1 MVPKTK
7 VKRTVSIKGKLTSAI
22 FISYFTVFQT
32 KVKYSHDFPISP
44 LLYSAAY
51 PTGALGVPCSC
62 PHLHFPKHTFSSLLP
77 GEDFMEIHAPVMEG
91 GGCHWPKESAAAS
104 RFKGLSMI
112 QVGSL
117 SPETVAGPA
126 NGRRKAA
133 LGPFVEL
140 VPLVGFIPGLQP
152 LKIQG
157 LIITRIECPDYILS
171 QIKAWNHRMLG
182 LERTFLSMPHPAVGY
197 TREWFSQVSR

>member
-1 MVPKTK
+1 MIINESFFFFSGIISRRKEFPYRIPLNMVPKTK

-77 GEDFMEIHAPVMEG
+77 GEDFMEIHAPLMEG
-91 GGCHWPKESAAAS
+91 GGCHWPKDFSNM
-104 RFKGLSMI
+104 RVQLR
-112 QVGSL
+112 
-117 SPETVAGPA
+117 PD
-126 NGRRKAA
+126 
-133 LGPFVEL
+133 
-140 VPLVGFIPGLQP
+140 
-152 LKIQG
+152 LK
-157 LIITRIECPDYILS
+157 D
-171 QIKAWNHRMLG
+171 
-182 LERTFLSMPHPAVGY
+182 FL
-197 TREWFSQVSR
+197 